1 MANIR
6 GTEALVPG
14 TEAIIPGTD
23 ALVPGTEAIIP
34 GTDALVPGTKAIIPG
49 TEALIPGTDA
59 LVPGTEAII
68 PGTDALVNG
77 TEAIIPG
84 TGALASAEAIE
95 LPALFTMSLRLGG
108 GVCSQPMIDREFG
121 MIDFF
126 LVSDVGDMTEKYRRM
141 FISAHA
147 LVGLKIVDVQ
157 GVRVL
162 PFAPRAHEIH
172 SRLFIKLTI
181 CLHAILFL
189 LYILK

>member
-6 GTEALVPG
+6 GTEALVRG

-34 GTDALVPGTKAIIPG
+34 GTDALVPGTEAIIPG
-49 TEALIPGTDA
+49 TEA

-68 PGTDALVNG
+68 PGTNALVPG

-95 LPALFTMSLRLGG
+95 LPALFTMYLRLGAR
-108 GVCSQPMIDREFG
+108 VYSQSMIDREFG
-121 MIDFF
+121 TIDFF

-141 FISAHA
+141 FISAHV

-157 GVRVL
+157 W
-162 PFAPRAHEIH
+162 RAGI
-172 SRLFIKLTI
+172 TI
-181 CLHAILFL
+181 RSSST
-189 LYILK
+189 